1 MEIRN
6 ILVSFFIVLF
16 CSFSAT
22 TALSNDLG
30 PFSGQSGELRI
41 AGGTAHIPVVK
52 EAARLIMENNGDIQ
66 ISIAGGGSGAGI
78 KQVGEG
84 LIDIG
89 NSGRKPTDNE
99 IQTYGLSLYKW
110 AIDGVAVIVHPDNPV
125 KALTSVQLKGIF
137 DGTITTWKS
146 LGGEDRAI
154 NVFTRDASSGTRKV
168 FWKKALDK
176 GNISETAQF
185 VVSNGAM
192 KSAVAQNPYAI
203 GYMSAGY
210 VDTSVAAVTLNGV
223 FPNVKN
229 INSGSYPVSRGLYS
243 NTKGKASGLAALF
256 IDFLLSET
264 GQKIVADKGFIPVN

>member
-1 MEIRN
+1 MKIRT
-6 ILVSFFIVLF
+6 ILISFFIVCF
-16 CSFSAT
+16 CGSLPA
-22 TALSNDLG
+22 TALSNDLD

-52 EAARLIMENNGDIQ
+52 EAAKLIMESNADIQ

-89 NSGRKPTDNE
+89 NSGRKATDNE
-99 IQTYGLSLYKW
+99 IRTYGLSLYKW
-110 AIDGVAVIVHPDNPV
+110 AIDGVSVIVHPDNPV
-125 KALTSVQLKGIF
+125 KTLTSAQLKAIF
-137 DGTITTWKS
+137 DGTVTTWKA
-146 LGGEDRAI
+146 LGGEDRSI

-168 FWKKALDK
+168 FWQKALDK
-176 GNISETAQF
+176 GKISESAQF

-210 VDTSVAAVTLNGV
+210 VDESVSAVTLNDV
-223 FPNVKN
+223 VPSPQN
-229 INSGSYPVSRGLYS
+229 INSGTYPVSRGLYS
-243 NTKGKASGLAALF
+243 NTKGEASGLAGLF

-264 GQKIVADKGFIPVN
+264 GQKIVADKGFIPVK